1 MKTQIVY
8 HRGACRHAPENTIA
22 SGLAAARLG
31 GDIRS
36 ILPSG
41 SPVHQGQRINWGV
54 ATNNILAIAPN
65 GDRI

>member
-1 MKTQIVY
+1 MAFVELQGREELIDV
-8 HRGACRHAPENTIA
+8 
-22 SGLAAARLG
+22 RLDGG

-36 ILPSG
+36 ILHSG

-54 ATNNILAIAPN
+54 ATNNILAIAQN